1 MDVLDPLLADDAEA
15 WVSAL
20 PQYQQDIVLSFLDQD
35 GDPAVAATQW
45 LTASGP
51 SHTFPFGGKKPEAIF
66 YEKLLAEVEAFLCGD
81 DRYEKERGAFLAE
94 FDSRQAYVV
103 GSVSAIVAPAVGS
116 AAAIIAPA
124 IALHLRNSWKDG
136 SPGMVWYESG
146 VTRRS
151 GNGRSEQRMTLL
163 FPLGPS
169 GRVGDPRDLPAETLP
184 DQFVRLR

>member
-20 PQYQQDIVLSFLDQD
+20 PQYQQDIVLSFLDQH

-66 YEKLLAEVEAFLCGD
+66 YDKLLAEVEAFLCSD
-81 DRYEKERGAFLAE
+81 DRYEKERSAFLAE

-124 IALHLRNSWKDG
+124 IALIFVTLGKMGLRAWC
-136 SPGMVWYESG
+136 GMRAELQEEAG
-146 VTRRS
+146 TEDQN
-151 GNGRSEQRMTLL
+151 NG
-163 FPLGPS
+163 
-169 GRVGDPRDLPAETLP
+169 
-184 DQFVRLR
+184 